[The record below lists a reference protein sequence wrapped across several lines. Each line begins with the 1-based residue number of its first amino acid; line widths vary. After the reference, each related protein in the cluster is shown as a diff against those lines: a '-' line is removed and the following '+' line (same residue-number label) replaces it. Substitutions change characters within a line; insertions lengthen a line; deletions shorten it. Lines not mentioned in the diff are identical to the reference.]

1 MATLTGIIMATLTG
15 IIMATITGII
25 IAVTDCGHGDRHR
38 CTQ

>member
-1 MATLTGIIMATLTG
+1 MATLTG